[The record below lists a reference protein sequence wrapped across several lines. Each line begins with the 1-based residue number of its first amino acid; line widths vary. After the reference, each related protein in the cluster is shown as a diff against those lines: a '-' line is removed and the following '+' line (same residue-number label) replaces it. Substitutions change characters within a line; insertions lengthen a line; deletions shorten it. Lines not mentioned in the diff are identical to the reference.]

1 MGYTVEVDG
10 LDELRRA
17 IRKSTDQDLPKRM
30 GQAHREVG
38 QYVIARLRPRPDPD
52 AIGRGA
58 GAKVRPSAAKREV
71 VLRSGGKHRA
81 GNTPQ
86 QPWGKRQPS
95 PERRRSNARPFI
107 VKTAEDHRDDIGRFY
122 LQAIK
127 QAVGPAFDSWS
138 DR

>member
-17 IRKSTDQDLPKRM
+17 IRKSTDTELPKRM
-30 GQAHREVG
+30 GQAHKDVG
-38 QYVIARLRPRPDPD
+38 RYVIARLRPRPDPD
-52 AIGRGA
+52 VVGRGA
-58 GAKVRPSAAKREV
+58 GATVRPSAAKREV
-71 VLRSGGKHRA
+71 ILRSGGKHRA

-86 QPWGKRQPS
+86 QAWGKRQPS
-95 PERRRSNARPFI
+95 NPPANARPFI

-122 LQAIK
+122 LAAIK